1 MASKYHVLLAT
12 LAGLLLASRP
22 ALAQDSQQDLQKQI
36 NALQSQLQAIQKQL
50 AAQQAATRQVQAE
63 VRTVPGV
70 NTVSVPPGSQ
80 VVTVAPDGG
89 VRVGAITVKMGGF
102 IEAAGIFRTR
112 NETSDVGSSFNSG
125 LPFSDVPSSHLTEF
139 RGSARQ
145 SRLSLL
151 MQGQW
156 NENTNLS
163 AYFEGD
169 FLGSGISSKNDES
182 NSYVPRLRQAY
193 ATVDNSS
200 GWHFEAGQAWS
211 LVTAFKDGL
220 VPRDENIPLTIDAQ
234 YVPGFNWRRDPQV
247 RLTKTFSPE
256 LSVAFSLEGPAVDS
270 FGGGGTTGLTE
281 LVTTVPGLSGSGGT
295 LNSGACNNVVVN
307 SGGGVTP
314 TFPGTQGTTTVNC
327 FSYDIPVAP
336 DLVVK
341 AALDPG
347 WGHYEVFGVGRW
359 FQTRSAFQEPP
370 LGSTIPNP
378 AYPAVPPAAPVPA
391 TLPAPVVGQTKPENN
406 ITFGGGG
413 GFSLILPVVPKWL
426 DIQANG
432 LGGWGIGNYGS
443 AQISDV
449 TTNQLGQPEP
459 IPMLQG
465 MVGAVAHPASNWD
478 VYFYGGLEKAF
489 ADVFTNQFGNEF
501 GYGVATVNNTGCN
514 VENTQNN
521 TVSGGKGTNL
531 CGGVTGLVWQLTG
544 GLWDRLYKGPA
555 GTVQWGVQYSYTE
568 RELLQGIGGS
578 PKADDNMVFLS
589 FRYYPFSH

>member
-1 MASKYHVLLAT
+1 MSPKYHLLPIT
-12 LAGLLLASRP
+12 LVGLLSATGP

-36 NALQSQLQAIQKQL
+36 NALQGQLQAIQKQL

-63 VRTVPGV
+63 VRTVPGA
-70 NTVSVPPGSQ
+70 NTVSVPPGAQ
-80 VVTVAPDGG
+80 VVTVAPDGA
-89 VRVGAITVKMGGF
+89 VKLGAITVKLGGF
-102 IEAAGIFRTR
+102 IEAAGIFRSR
-112 NETSDVGSSFNSG
+112 NETSDVGSSFGSG
-125 LPFSDVPSSHLTEF
+125 LPFEDVPSSHLTEF

-151 MQGQW
+151 AQGQW

-193 ATVDNSS
+193 ATVDSTS

-211 LVTAFKDGL
+211 LVTQFKDGL

-256 LSVAFSLEGPAVDS
+256 LSVGFSLEAPAVDS
-270 FGGGGTTGLTE
+270 FGGGGTAGLTE
-281 LVTTVPGLSGSGGT
+281 LVTTVPGLSSSGGT

-307 SGGGVTP
+307 PGTGATP
-314 TFPGTQGTTTVNC
+314 SFPGTQSTTTVNC

-336 DLVVK
+336 DMVAK

-347 WGHYEVFGVGRW
+347 WGHYEVFGVGRF
-359 FQTRSAFQEPP
+359 FQTRSAFQVPP
-370 LGSTIPNP
+370 LP
-378 AYPAVPPAAPVPA
+378 AKGTAI
-391 TLPAPVVGQTKPENN
+391 TGQTAPENN

-413 GFSLILPVVPKWL
+413 GFSVILPVVPKWL
-426 DIQANG
+426 DFQANG
-432 LGGWGIGNYGS
+432 LGGWGIGDYGS

-449 TTNQLGQPEP
+449 TTNQFGQPKP

-478 VYFYGGLEKAF
+478 VYFYGGLEKTF
-489 ADVFTNQFGNEF
+489 ALTFEDQLGNEF
-501 GYGVATVNNTGCN
+501 GYGVPTVNNTGCN
-514 VENTQNN
+514 VENTAN
-521 TVSGGKGTNL
+521 SGSTPPAGSNL
-531 CGGVTGLVWQLTG
+531 CNGVTGLVWQLTG
-544 GLWDRLYKGPA
+544 GFWDRLYKGPV
-555 GTVQWGVQYSYTE
+555 GTVQWGVQYSFTE
-568 RELLQGIGGS
+568 RQLLEGIGGS
-578 PKADDNMVFLS
+578 PKADENMAFLS
-589 FRYYPFSH
+589 FRYYPFAK